1 MSNLDYDQK
10 SFIPKH
16 IQKKYYLRKSLIAQI
31 KKQSMMFFFKR
42 EQVMSVFGLLW
53 TGFCIF
59 LRIFK
64 AEQAK
69 NQTDI
74 GPVHTWH

>member
-1 MSNLDYDQK
+1 MSNLDFDLYGQK

-59 LRIFK
+59 YAYLK
-64 AEQAK
+64 QNK
-69 NQTDI
+69 LKTKL
-74 GPVHTWH
+74 T